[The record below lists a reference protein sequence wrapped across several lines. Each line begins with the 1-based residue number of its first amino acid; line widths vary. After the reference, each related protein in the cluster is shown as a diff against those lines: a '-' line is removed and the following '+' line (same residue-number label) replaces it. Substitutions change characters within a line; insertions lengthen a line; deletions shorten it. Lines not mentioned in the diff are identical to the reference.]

1 MYTLPTWKR
10 IVDRMTRKTYQRRMF
25 WTFFM
30 TALAVLVF
38 FGIIIGRFSYQMLE
52 EEIYENAKKDLNTV
66 VNSLEGFVEEIEK
79 EALYVTLNQQ
89 YQEAISID
97 AEDMGYKN
105 FQRVMGIT
113 NLLMYMTASQDVYDE
128 INFYTVEGEYFSGN
142 AEDDPEEY
150 MEKKQVS
157 AGELIDSED
166 LSRWISYSN
175 LTGQGKTEVFLAF
188 QRKVY
193 SYGGK
198 LMGVLEICVNRGQ
211 MKSYYGKNLQ
221 RYMNVFVVN
230 KEEKII
236 SSTDES
242 ALDQS
247 LQNMPFGGLEA
258 DEIKKVDHIKYD
270 GERYI
275 LLSHPYESMGWNIF
289 ATVQDKEIKKNTF
302 KLVVILAVMEV
313 VLILSVLVFI
323 RFMTRKLTKPIQ
335 DMGQVVEEVSKGN
348 CQVRIEEIQEG
359 DMGALCN
366 QINDMIV
373 KLDRLMTNNI
383 EIERQK
389 RIFEINYIQMQMNP
403 HFLYNTL
410 ETVCGMIEEEE
421 KDRAIFVLNCLSKF
435 YRRVLRSEAEQ
446 SGIESELLIV
456 KEYLDIVKERFP
468 DLFRYRIIV
477 SEELKKQ
484 NCIKLILQ
492 PIVENAI
499 VHGFQK
505 RDNTFD
511 LIIQGC
517 VKGDTCVIEVV
528 DNGCG
533 IPPKKVQQLN
543 ESMINNDK
551 DFDGFGIQ
559 NTDKRIKLH
568 YGSKYGLSVQ
578 SEEGRWTIVKII
590 LPRNEVS

>member
-1 MYTLPTWKR
+1 MYILPIWRR
-10 IVDRMTRKTYQRRMF
+10 IVNRMTRKTYQRRMF
-25 WTFFM
+25 WAFFM
-30 TALAVLVF
+30 TAMAVLVF
-38 FGIIIGRFSYQMLE
+38 FGIIIGRFAYQMLE

-66 VNSLEGFVEEIEK
+66 VNSLEVFVEEIEK

-97 AEDMGYKN
+97 TEDVGYKN

-113 NLLMYMTASQDVYDE
+113 NLLIYMTASQDVYDE
-128 INFYTVEGEYFSGN
+128 INFYTVDGEYFSGN
-142 AEDDPEEY
+142 AEEAPERYIE
-150 MEKKQVS
+150 EKKACVR
-157 AGELIDSED
+157 ELIDSGE
-166 LSRWISYSN
+166 LSRWTSYNN
-175 LTGQGKTEVFLAF
+175 LTAQGKSKVFLAF

-198 LMGVLEICVNRGQ
+198 LMGVLEICVDRGQ

-221 RYMNVFVVN
+221 RYMNVFVVD
-230 KEEKII
+230 KEGKIL
-236 SSTDES
+236 SATDES
-242 ALDQS
+242 ALDKS
-247 LQNMPFGGLEA
+247 LADMPFGSLGA
-258 DEIKKVDHIKYD
+258 DEIRKVDHIKYG
-270 GERYI
+270 GEGY
-275 LLSHPYESMGWNIF
+275 LLLNYPYETMGWNIF
-289 ATVQDKEIKKNTF
+289 ATVRDREIKRNTF

-313 VLILSVLVFI
+313 VLIVSVLIFI
-323 RFMTRKLTKPIQ
+323 QFLSRRLTKPVR
-335 DMGQVVEEVSKGN
+335 DMGRVVEEVSRGN
-348 CQVRIEEIQEG
+348 CQIQITDIPEG
-359 DMGALCN
+359 DMGVLCN

-373 KLDRLMTNNI
+373 KLDRLMINNI

-421 KDRAIFVLNCLSKF
+421 KERAIFVLNSLSKF
-435 YRRVLRSEAEQ
+435 YRHVLRSEAVQ

-456 KEYLDIVKERFP
+456 QEYLDIVKERFP
-468 DLFRYRIIV
+468 ELFRYKIII
-477 SEELKKQ
+477 SEKLKKQ

-499 VHGFQK
+499 VHGFKK
-505 RDNTFD
+505 RDKTFD

-517 VKGDTCVIEVV
+517 AEGDTCIIEVA

-533 IPPKKVQQLN
+533 IPAEKVRELN
-543 ESMINNDK
+543 EAMINNDK
-551 DFDGFGIQ
+551 DFEGFGIQ

-568 YGSKYGLSVQ
+568 YGSEYGLNIESK
-578 SEEGRWTIVKII
+578 EGQWTIVKVI
-590 LPRNEVS
+590 LPGNGVS